1 MKRIL
6 ALILS
11 LAMLLPCFSYYTFAQ
26 TSTLHFDLSI
36 DGKHE
41 YYAHAGD
48 KITVDFIVSNALS
61 DEKFT
66 ITNLQNEIEFDQD
79 FFEFSYDDVEYI
91 TTTSHVIADY
101 SWGAKRVKL
110 MAYNVSNGKAKEYN
124 SNQLVARVTFKV
136 KDGLADGTRGK
147 LLNKAYEAA
156 DGIGDI
162 TYDVTYTNMTVI
174 IGDPPKDIYTV
185 TYKDGGEVIESD
197 DSVVDGTSITI
208 RAALTAAG
216 EKFGGWKD
224 EDGTVYQPG
233 DSYTVSDNVTF
244 NAVWLDKYTLSFQSN
259 GGTSF
264 DDVVDFDG
272 TEIDLS
278 DYEPVKTGYTFT
290 GWFTD
295 AELNDRVTEIT
306 LSKDTTVYAGW
317 DINEYKVEFV
327 TNGGSAVD
335 AAEDVYG
342 TVINLNDYV
351 TSKTGYTFAGWFSDA
366 ELNDRVTE
374 ITLSKDT
381 TVYAGWDINEYKVEF
396 VTNGGTEVADIV
408 KDFGSVVVL
417 GDDWT
422 TKTGYTF
429 TGWFTDA
436 ELNDRVTEITL
447 SKDTTVYAGWDI
459 NEYKVEFVT
468 NGGSAVGAAE
478 DVYGTVINLN
488 DYVTTKTGYT
498 FAGWYK
504 DEDCTVRVTEL
515 TLAENTKVYAG
526 WVINPYTL
534 KFVTNGGTAV
544 ADVVKDFGSVVVLGD
559 DWTTK
564 TGYTFA
570 GWFSDAELTD
580 RVTEITL
587 SEDKT
592 VYAGWDINEYKVE
605 FVTNGGT
612 EVADVVKD
620 FGTVVVLGDDW
631 TTKTGYTF
639 TGWFS
644 DAELNDRVT
653 EVTLSKDTTVYA
665 GWDINEYKVEFV
677 TNGGTAVAD
686 IVKDFG
692 TVVELGDDWTTKTGY
707 TFTGWF
713 TDAELTD
720 RVTEI
725 TLSEDKTVYAGWD
738 INEYKVEFVTNGGSA
753 VEAAEDVYGTVINL
767 NDYVTTKT
775 GYTFAGWFTDAE
787 LNDRVT
793 EITLS
798 EDMTVYAGWDIN
810 EYKVEFV
817 TNGGTAVADIVKD
830 FGTVVELGDDWTTK
844 TGYTF
849 AGWFTDAELNDRVT
863 EVTLSK
869 DTTVYAGWDINEYKV
884 EFVTNGGS
892 AVDAAEDVYG
902 TVINLNDYVTTK
914 TGYTFAGWYKDEDC
928 TVRVTDLTLSENT
941 TVYAGWVINPYTL
954 KFVTN
959 GGTAVADVVKDFG
972 SVVVLGD
979 DWTTKTGYTFT
990 GWFTDAELT
999 DRVTEVTLSKDTTV
1013 YAGWDINEY
1022 KVEFVTNGGSAVDTA
1037 EDVYGTVINLNDYV
1051 TTKTG
1056 YTFAGWY
1063 KDEDCTVRVTE
1074 LTLAENTKV
1083 YAGWVINPY
1092 TLKFVTN
1099 GGTEVADVVKDFG
1112 TVVVLGDDWTT
1123 KTGYTF
1129 TGWFSD
1135 AELNDRVTE
1144 VTLSKD
1150 TTVYA
1155 GWDIIEY
1162 KVEFVTNGGSDV
1174 DAAED
1179 VYGAVINLNDY
1190 VTTKTGYTFAGWY
1203 KDEDCTVRVT
1213 ELTLAENTK
1222 VYAGWVINP
1231 YTLKF
1236 VTNGGTA
1243 VADVV
1248 KDFGTVVELGDD
1260 WTTKTGYTFTGW
1272 FTDAELTD
1280 RVTEITLS
1288 KDTTVYAGW
1297 DINEYKV
1304 EFVTNGGTD
1313 IPAISKKYESVIDLS
1328 DYTTTKTGFV
1338 FDGWYSDDAFE
1349 HSVSIITLTEDT
1361 VVYAK
1366 WIPKYTLTFETN
1378 GSDAIQSVTEIE
1390 GTVVD
1395 LTVYNPIRRGYT
1407 FKGWFTDAD
1416 FENQV
1421 TEITLNSDVT
1431 VYAKWKKNSSGG
1443 GGPVSKYEIT
1453 FDTNGGSKI
1462 EKLEKIENF
1471 EVNLSSYVPVK
1482 DGYVF
1487 DGWYTDA
1494 ELTNKVTKV
1503 KMTNDITLYAG
1514 WKEVEKEEIDH
1525 KPSIMTDEHFA
1536 YIVGRDD
1543 GKVYPKANLTRAEAA
1558 TIFFRLL
1565 KEDVRQEAL
1574 VTDNQFVDVNEGH
1587 WFNTAV
1593 STLANLDIVNGRTP
1607 NEFAPNEPIT
1617 RAELTTIVARLSDAE
1632 YNGKSMFDDI
1642 DGHWAEEYI
1651 NIAASIGWVEGDGNG
1666 LFRPDDKIT
1675 RAEVMTLINRV
1686 LNRVPLSVEDM
1697 HEDMKKWPDNMDTD
1711 AWYYI
1716 AVQEATNSHDCEYE
1730 KGSIHEEWTGLTENP
1745 DWTTYE
1751 K

>member
-1 MKRIL
+1 
-6 ALILS
+6 
-11 LAMLLPCFSYYTFAQ
+11 
-26 TSTLHFDLSI
+26 
-36 DGKHE
+36 
-41 YYAHAGD
+41 
-48 KITVDFIVSNALS
+48 
-61 DEKFT
+61 
-66 ITNLQNEIEFDQD
+66 
-79 FFEFSYDDVEYI
+79 
-91 TTTSHVIADY
+91 
-101 SWGAKRVKL
+101 
-110 MAYNVSNGKAKEYN
+110 
-124 SNQLVARVTFKV
+124 
-136 KDGLADGTRGK
+136 
-147 LLNKAYEAA
+147 
-156 DGIGDI
+156 
-162 TYDVTYTNMTVI
+162 
-174 IGDPPKDIYTV
+174 
-185 TYKDGGEVIESD
+185 
-197 DSVVDGTSITI
+197 
-208 RAALTAAG
+208 
-216 EKFGGWKD
+216 
-224 EDGTVYQPG
+224 
-233 DSYTVSDNVTF
+233 
-244 NAVWLDKYTLSFQSN
+244 
-259 GGTSF
+259 
-264 DDVVDFDG
+264 
-272 TEIDLS
+272 
-278 DYEPVKTGYTFT
+278 
-290 GWFTD
+290 
-295 AELNDRVTEIT
+295 
-306 LSKDTTVYAGW
+306 
-317 DINEYKVEFV
+317 
-327 TNGGSAVD
+327 
-335 AAEDVYG
+335 
-342 TVINLNDYV
+342 
-351 TSKTGYTFAGWFSDA
+351 
-366 ELNDRVTE
+366 
-374 ITLSKDT
+374 
-381 TVYAGWDINEYKVEF
+381 
-396 VTNGGTEVADIV
+396 
-408 KDFGSVVVL
+408 
-417 GDDWT
+417 
-422 TKTGYTF
+422 
-429 TGWFTDA
+429 
-436 ELNDRVTEITL
+436 
-447 SKDTTVYAGWDI
+447 
-459 NEYKVEFVT
+459 
-468 NGGSAVGAAE
+468 
-478 DVYGTVINLN
+478 
-488 DYVTTKTGYT
+488 
-498 FAGWYK
+498 
-504 DEDCTVRVTEL
+504 
-515 TLAENTKVYAG
+515 
-526 WVINPYTL
+526 
-534 KFVTNGGTAV
+534 
-544 ADVVKDFGSVVVLGD
+544 
-559 DWTTK
+559 
-564 TGYTFA
+564 
-570 GWFSDAELTD
+570 
-580 RVTEITL
+580 
-587 SEDKT
+587 
-592 VYAGWDINEYKVE
+592 
-605 FVTNGGT
+605 
-612 EVADVVKD
+612 
-620 FGTVVVLGDDW
+620 
-631 TTKTGYTF
+631 
-639 TGWFS
+639 
-644 DAELNDRVT
+644 
-653 EVTLSKDTTVYA
+653 
-665 GWDINEYKVEFV
+665 
-677 TNGGTAVAD
+677 
-686 IVKDFG
+686 
-692 TVVELGDDWTTKTGY
+692 
-707 TFTGWF
+707 
-713 TDAELTD
+713 
-720 RVTEI
+720 
-725 TLSEDKTVYAGWD
+725 
-738 INEYKVEFVTNGGSA
+738 
-753 VEAAEDVYGTVINL
+753 
-767 NDYVTTKT
+767 
-775 GYTFAGWFTDAE
+775 
-787 LNDRVT
+787 
-793 EITLS
+793 
-798 EDMTVYAGWDIN
+798 
-810 EYKVEFV
+810 
-817 TNGGTAVADIVKD
+817 
-830 FGTVVELGDDWTTK
+830 
-844 TGYTF
+844 
-849 AGWFTDAELNDRVT
+849 
-863 EVTLSK
+863 
-869 DTTVYAGWDINEYKV
+869 
-884 EFVTNGGS
+884 
-892 AVDAAEDVYG
+892 
-902 TVINLNDYVTTK
+902 
-914 TGYTFAGWYKDEDC
+914 
-928 TVRVTDLTLSENT
+928 
-941 TVYAGWVINPYTL
+941 
-954 KFVTN
+954 
-959 GGTAVADVVKDFG
+959 
-972 SVVVLGD
+972 
-979 DWTTKTGYTFT
+979 
-990 GWFTDAELT
+990 
-999 DRVTEVTLSKDTTV
+999 
-1013 YAGWDINEY
+1013 
-1022 KVEFVTNGGSAVDTA
+1022 
-1037 EDVYGTVINLNDYV
+1037 
-1051 TTKTG
+1051 
-1056 YTFAGWY
+1056 
-1063 KDEDCTVRVTE
+1063 
-1074 LTLAENTKV
+1074 
-1083 YAGWVINPY
+1083 
-1092 TLKFVTN
+1092 LKFVTN